1 MHRLSVALDD
11 DLSALIQSRADINK
25 RSMSKEVIFLVEAA
39 LAAEHDGNLEILRT
53 LMIAQG
59 GLETLTPQPQ

>member
-11 DLSALIQSRADINK
+11 DLSALIQSRADMNK
-25 RSMSKEVIFLVEAA
+25 RSMSKEVIFLIEAA
-39 LAAEHDGNLEILRT
+39 LSAEHGSNLEILRT

-59 GLETLTPQPQ
+59 GVSQLSPSQS

>member
-11 DLSALIQSRADINK
+11 DLSALIQSRAEINK

-39 LAAEHDGNLEILRT
+39 LAAEHGGNLEILRT

-59 GLETLTPQPQ
+59 GVSTLSPQPT

>member
-1 MHRLSVALDD
+1 MHRLSVALSE
-11 DLSALIQSRADINK
+11 DLSALIQARADINK

-39 LAAEHDGNLEILRT
+39 LSAEHGTNLEILRT

-59 GLETLTPQPQ
+59 GVGTLSPHPQ

>member
-1 MHRLSVALDD
+1 MHRISVALDD
-11 DLSALIQSRADINK
+11 DLSALIQSRAEMNK

-39 LAAEHDGNLEILRT
+39 LSAERGSNLEILRT

-59 GLETLTPQPQ
+59 GLQTLTPSP

>member
-11 DLSALIQSRADINK
+11 DLSALIQSRADLNK
-25 RSMSKEVIFLVEAA
+25 RSMSKEVIFLIEAA
-39 LAAEHDGNLEILRT
+39 LAAQHGDNLEILRT

-59 GLETLTPQPQ
+59 GISTLSPQPS